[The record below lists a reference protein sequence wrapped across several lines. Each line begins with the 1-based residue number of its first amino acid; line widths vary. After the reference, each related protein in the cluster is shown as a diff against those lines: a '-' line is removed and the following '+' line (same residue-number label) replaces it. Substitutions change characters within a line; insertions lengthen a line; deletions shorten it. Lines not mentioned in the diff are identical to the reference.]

1 MRNRGFTLIELLVVI
16 AIIAILAAILFPV
29 FANARDKAR
38 QTACLNNLKQIG
50 SALESYLSDW
60 DQTMPNALSYGRW
73 WTWHTAEWG
82 VTAAQFYDKKNPWFL
97 PDKLAPYIRTEAIW
111 FCPNVD
117 PDRPIVIGQSFTY
130 AQNGTTYIFNY
141 GTAPPPGIPPDP
153 NGYGKI
159 IGGRELGDIPDPARA
174 PVLWDMPYWRN
185 KAVYGPLAHSA
196 GINVLYA
203 DCHAKWYSFQERKS
217 YDPIHDDFWYVE
229 SWRGY
234 YRESEL
240 KR

>member
-1 MRNRGFTLIELLVVI
+1 
-16 AIIAILAAILFPV
+16 
-29 FANARDKAR
+29 
-38 QTACLNNLKQIG
+38 
-50 SALESYLSDW
+50 
-60 DQTMPNALSYGRW
+60 
-73 WTWHTAEWG
+73 
-82 VTAAQFYDKKNPWFL
+82 
-97 PDKLAPYIRTEAIW
+97 
-111 FCPNVD
+111 
-117 PDRPIVIGQSFTY
+117 
-130 AQNGTTYIFNY
+130 
-141 GTAPPPGIPPDP
+141 
-153 NGYGKI
+153 
-159 IGGRELGDIPDPARA
+159 
-174 PVLWDMPYWRN
+174 MPYWRN